1 MAMRTDCP
9 KDGHGRFL
17 VGRRA
22 ELLVRR
28 EGVLAELGGNRLN
41 CSDKACRCA
50 DCHKVLSE
58 QERKD
63 WTGPP

>member
-9 KDGHGRFL
+9 WDGHGRFP

-22 ELLVRR
+22 GLLVRR

-41 CSDKACRCA
+41 CSDKACPATRF
-50 DCHKVLSE
+50 
-58 QERKD
+58 
-63 WTGPP
+63 

>member
-1 MAMRTDCP
+1 MAMRAECP
-9 KDGHGRFL
+9 RDGHGRFL

-22 ELLVRR
+22 GLLVRR
-28 EGVLAELGGNRLN
+28 EGVLTELGGNRLN

-50 DCHKVLSE
+50 DCQRALSE

-63 WTGPP
+63 WPGPP